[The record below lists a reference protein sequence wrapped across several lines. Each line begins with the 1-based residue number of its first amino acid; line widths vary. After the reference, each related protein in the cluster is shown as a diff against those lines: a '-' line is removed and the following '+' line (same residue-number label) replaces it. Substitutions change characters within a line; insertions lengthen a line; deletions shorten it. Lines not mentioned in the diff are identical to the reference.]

1 MLQLT
6 GCHTGVP
13 GRLLQAI
20 QSLYDQSESTF
31 PMGFGLQSGL
41 SLVSDPVCDFHGQ
54 DLWERRL
61 SGLGTSKYI
70 WHLLASLVGLQLSMK
85 WLEWRSEP
93 LSLRPWVSAGTWWS
107 SDPSFKLKGS
117 SGGHSGILLG
127 CLLGA
132 SLGRCT
138 RLCQLG
144 GDPKVEPGITG
155 ATLHAIWPGNASG
168 SPRGSWKALL
178 GRRRSGI
185 PLEACCLHDLT
196 PWWMDHLWAR
206 T

>member
-1 MLQLT
+1 MTKVRAHFRWVLAFSQ
-6 GCHTGVP
+6 GCPLSPILFVIFMDRIC
-13 GRLLQAI
+13 GRGDCPVWEPQNT
-20 QSLYDQSESTF
+20 YDI
-31 PMGFGLQSGL
+31 
-41 SLVSDPVCDFHGQ
+41 V
-54 DLWERRL
+54 
-61 SGLGTSKYI
+61 
-70 WHLLASLVGLQLSMK
+70 LLASLVGLQLSMK